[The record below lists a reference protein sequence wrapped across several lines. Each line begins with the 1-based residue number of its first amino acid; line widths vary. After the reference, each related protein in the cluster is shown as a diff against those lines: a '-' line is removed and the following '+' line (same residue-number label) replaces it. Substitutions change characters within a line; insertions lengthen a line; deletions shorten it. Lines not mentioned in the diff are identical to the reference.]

1 VSDNV
6 VQNGGIASRIS
17 VEGSA
22 KQAGDQARSRVL
34 IAMLIA
40 TAVYSIILGRLGYLG
55 FVDSSGASIRL
66 SRDTSTIISRP
77 DIIDR
82 NGDLLATDII
92 TSSLFAEPRRIVDVD
107 EAVELLTAALPELG
121 VEKIH
126 RRLSSKA
133 GFVWLKRELTPQKES
148 EILALGIPGVGF
160 RKETKRFYPKGET
173 ASHLIGHVNI
183 DNTGIAGL
191 EKYIDDLGLK
201 ELQTNGFTQN
211 AKLEPVR
218 LSIDTRVQH
227 FVRDELAKAMDRF
240 KAIGA
245 GAVVL
250 NVRTGEV
257 VGMASL
263 PDYNPNN
270 PVEALKKDRLNR
282 MSGGTYEMGST
293 FKTFTT
299 AMALDS
305 GKVTMSSRF
314 DASKPLRIGGH
325 TINDFHA
332 KRRVLS
338 VPEVFI

>member
-263 PDYNPNN
+263 PD
-270 PVEALKKDRLNR
+270 
-282 MSGGTYEMGST
+282 
-293 FKTFTT
+293 
-299 AMALDS
+299 
-305 GKVTMSSRF
+305 
-314 DASKPLRIGGH
+314 
-325 TINDFHA
+325 
-332 KRRVLS
+332 
-338 VPEVFI
+338 